1 MVLYECKIC
10 NYNTIRKNQYNRH
23 LNTKKHLNTNSLK
36 TNISCHETI
45 TKNCPLCNI
54 NFDKSNLLVKHLQ
67 DVHFKDTLNNN
78 NCSSN
83 YVCNFCKKTFKHQ
96 NSYYRHIKHYCK
108 NKKTQSDIDYKDLM
122 IVMVNKILDQTND
135 FNNKLLEE
143 KDKSKNE
150 LLAEK
155 DKINN
160 LFFKVIQDNI
170 NQGGVNNIIHQNN
183 TMNNSNYVLQFFNYS
198 DADSMD
204 FIKDKFKLSREEFIK
219 ASLTSGYKGAL
230 LEKAENIIIRPY
242 LETQFKRPMHTVDSS
257 RKKALYKDENNTK
270 WTFNPKTTLT
280 HCFETFH
287 KSALEHQD
295 KTIKDNPNLV
305 IESSDDSLYKQ
316 TYFIP
321 TENRIKE
328 SIFKEVQN
336 HIHKETKV
344 NRTNLIDFED
354 EFI

>member
-23 LNTKKHLNTNSLK
+23 LNTKKHLKISSFNLNSC
-36 TNISCHETI
+36 NQTI
-45 TKNCPLCNI
+45 TQFCPLCNVDF
-54 NFDKSNLLVKHLQ
+54 NKSNLLVKHLQ
-67 DVHFKDTLNNN
+67 EFHFKVPLLNTDF
-78 NCSSN
+78 SE
-83 YVCNFCKKTFKHQ
+83 YACNFCKKSFKHQ

-108 NKKTQSDIDYKDLM
+108 HKKTQLDIDYKELM
-122 IVMVNKILDQTND
+122 ITMINKIVDQTND
-135 FNNKLLEE
+135 FNTKLLEE
-143 KDKSKNE
+143 KDRSTNE

-155 DKINN
+155 DKVNN
-160 LFFKVIQDNI
+160 LFFKVIQENIKQGNGDNI
-170 NQGGVNNIIHQNN
+170 IQQNN

-230 LEKAENIIIRPY
+230 LEKADNIIIRPY

-257 RKKALYKDENNTK
+257 RKKALYKDEKNTK

-280 HCFETFH
+280 HCFDTFH

-321 TENRIKE
+321 TENKIKE

-354 EFI
+354 DFI